1 MTLVGRGLGWGRG
14 LRLGAGPGA
23 RSRGAKVRE
32 GRKKEREKGTEVGD
46 GRRGREDGRKEAKG
60 GEVAMG

>member
-1 MTLVGRGLGWGRG
+1 M
-14 LRLGAGPGA
+14 
-23 RSRGAKVRE
+23 RE
-32 GRKKEREKGTEVGD
+32 GREKEREKGTEVSD